1 MSIFEALELVTLL
14 VGVVVVAMG
23 VGAMRERLQALER
36 AVREY
41 HDRTE
46 QNVQRIDKRIDDT
59 NQTLGGLRVLSGG
72 RGRE

>member
-1 MSIFEALELVTLL
+1 MTLFESLQLVLLL
-14 VGVVVVAMG
+14 VGVVVMAMG

-46 QNVQRIDKRIDDT
+46 ANIQRIDKRIDDT